1 MAWPTTAEPRD
12 NFLTL
17 RLTDAEQA
25 EVDAY
30 VKRRGE
36 RRSTSAREALLTYI
50 REDNKKTKK
59 GRRTGG

>member
-50 REDNKKTKK
+50 REDNQKTKK
-59 GRRTGG
+59 GGK

>member
-50 REDNKKTKK
+50 REDNEKTKK
-59 GRRTGG
+59 GGKT

>member
-36 RRSTSAREALLTYI
+36 RRSTSARGALLTYI
-50 REDNKKTKK
+50 REDNEKTKK
-59 GRRTGG
+59 GGKT

>member
-1 MAWPTTAEPRD
+1 MGWPTTQEPRD

-30 VKRRGE
+30 VQRRGE
-36 RRSTSAREALLTYI
+36 NRSAAVRNLLLGAV
-50 REDNKKTKK
+50 RKEMRAGKK
-59 GRRTGG
+59 GGKS